1 MNYEK
6 EVMRKRL
13 HICFGIF
20 LIATM
25 VLNGCMQYKVLPTE
39 IEGKKQEN
47 AVENV
52 PVKEAEN
59 EPEVMPEEIEKK
71 TKVEED
77 EKAATKEAEVVA
89 EDREPDGAVLDETL
103 LQQEETLG
111 DPRSSFG
118 LGSAKY
124 LKGKNLL
131 LSFFVD
137 TPQSCWSEEE
147 QLQILDKVGKAVDF
161 IEKQAESYQ
170 IETELLYDFVQYP
183 DLKKETAVDFLI
195 QEDVDFL
202 DRLDE
207 EIAFWQEEILCY
219 EEMEAKYEADGIA
232 AMIFVNNPGIS
243 YAIVYDGTDSKK
255 ETMIL
260 FAEDYYQ
267 TGKAETATAYAHE
280 ILHVFGA
287 HDLYEDAEFTKEVS
301 DYVALTYPREIMYTV
316 TQSGKEID
324 SVLSPITAYHLG
336 WIDDAE
342 DITLFPQLIRE

>member
-20 LIATM
+20 WAAAM
-25 VLNGCMQYKVLPTE
+25 VLTGCMQSAVPPIDT
-39 IEGKKQEN
+39 EGKQQAV

-59 EPEVMPEEIEKK
+59 EPEGMREENKN
-71 TKVEED
+71 TQNVEESPNVTPKKIEVATEDIGPDD
-77 EKAATKEAEVVA
+77 EVLE
-89 EDREPDGAVLDETL
+89 EPE
-103 LQQEETLG
+103 LQREETLG
-111 DPRSSFG
+111 APRSSYG

-131 LSFFVD
+131 LSLFVN
-137 TPQSCWSEEE
+137 TPQSSWSEEE
-147 QLQILDKVGKAVDF
+147 QLQILDKVDKAVDF
-161 IEKQAESYQ
+161 IEKQAGSYQ
-170 IETELLYDFVQYP
+170 VETELLYDFMRYP
-183 DLKKETAVDFLI
+183 DLKKEAETDFLI

-207 EIAFWQEEILCY
+207 EIALWQEEILCY
-219 EEMEAKYEADGIA
+219 EEMIDKYGVDGIA
-232 AMIFVNNPGIS
+232 TMIFINNPGIS

-255 ETMIL
+255 ETVIL
-260 FAEDYYQ
+260 FAGDYYQ
-267 TGKAETATAYAHE
+267 QGKEESATAYAHE

-301 DYVALTYPREIMYTV
+301 DYVALTYPKEIMYTV
-316 TQSGKEID
+316 TQSGNEIS
-324 SVLSPITAYHLG
+324 SVLSPITAYYLG
-336 WIDDAE
+336 WIDEAE
-342 DITLFPQLIRE
+342 EIDMFPQLIRE